1 MEQPLHTDT
10 DTDTD
15 TVIAERF
22 AARLSACVAG
32 RHDLWVVPTV
42 PYGWWAIE
50 CNPNGQWGW
59 LPDAQ
64 AITEAFADILTR
76 KEAADHEDAGRP

>member
-1 MEQPLHTDT
+1 M
-10 DTDTD
+10 
-15 TVIAERF
+15 
-22 AARLSACVAG
+22 AACAVRWSARDRLPSWSAP
-32 RHDLWVVPTV
+32 RTL
-42 PYGWWAIE
+42 IE

-76 KEAADHEDAGRP
+76 KEAVGHEDAGRP